1 VLWFVQDKVNEICG
15 KGEVKVHIE
24 DVMPLAQI
32 QDIYVRAM
40 AGRTVGKLVI
50 AVSNRAQE
58 RE

>member
-1 VLWFVQDKVNEICG
+1 M
-15 KGEVKVHIE
+15 HIE